1 MGGPGRKRIGLKKL
15 HLDVFSFLSLLTNAE
30 SLCRLENKPSSAPDY
45 MLPRSS
51 GGGGASLY
59 KRRPLPASASHE
71 DRKEKKAAVKEK
83 LLRCSIWESFV
94 ALCVRAAH
102 LTAATTLWSWR
113 TFWSH
118 RHDCVVGSVRSR
130 ARCWRRLN
138 LTDDATVNALPGRPH
153 SSPDV
158 RR

>member
-71 DRKEKKAAVKEK
+71 DRKEKKGRSQRETASLFNLGIFRGAVCASRSSDGRHDPLE
-83 LLRCSIWESFV
+83 L
-94 ALCVRAAH
+94 AH
-102 LTAATTLWSWR
+102 LLVA
-113 TFWSH
+113 
-118 RHDCVVGSVRSR
+118 
-130 ARCWRRLN
+130 
-138 LTDDATVNALPGRPH
+138 PP
-153 SSPDV
+153 
-158 RR
+158 